1 MPGKKKAFEG
11 KLFIKKGDTVIV
23 IAGKD
28 KGRTGEV
35 TRAYPKAGKVVVSGI
50 NIVTKHEKAQPT
62 AANPNPTGGRIEV
75 EAPILACKVALIN
88 KEGKPT
94 RIRIE
99 ERDGKKVRVA
109 VKGGD
114 VI

>member
-1 MPGKKKAFEG
+1 MPGKKKVFEG

-35 TRAYPKAGKVVVSGI
+35 TRSYPKAGKVVVAGI
-50 NIVTKHEKAQPT
+50 NMVTKHEKAQPT
-62 AANPNPTGGRIEV
+62 AADPNPVGGRITV
-75 EAPILACKVALIN
+75 EAPMLACKLALVN
-88 KEGKPT
+88 KDGKPT
-94 RIRIE
+94 RIRVE
-99 ERDGKKVRVA
+99 VRDGKRVRVA
-109 VKGGD
+109 VKGGE